1 MWADDFSASP
11 EAGRASFGQ
20 EAISFGKK
28 LCDSLGRRRMLAP
41 VSRIKTG
48 NMTAKS
54 KNECGIQGGATG
66 AFDSKGYLLSRYGL
80 YMNKRELCFERK
92 MSRASIDNM
101 RNPNHPR
108 FDPRL
113 AAAEVEQ
120 STDGAGSK
128 VLFRTVAIGELLIG
142 FQ

>member
-1 MWADDFSASP
+1 M
-11 EAGRASFGQ
+11 
-20 EAISFGKK
+20 
-28 LCDSLGRRRMLAP
+28 
-41 VSRIKTG
+41 
-48 NMTAKS
+48 
-54 KNECGIQGGATG
+54 
-66 AFDSKGYLLSRYGL
+66 FDSTGYLLSRYGL

-128 VLFRTVAIGELLIG
+128 VLFRTVAIGELLVG

>member
-1 MWADDFSASP
+1 MRFSWSTSH
-11 EAGRASFGQ
+11 AGPGV
-20 EAISFGKK
+20 KN
-28 LCDSLGRRRMLAP
+28 
-41 VSRIKTG
+41 KTG

-54 KNECGIQGGATG
+54 KNESGIQGEAGDL
-66 AFDSKGYLLSRYGL
+66 FDSKGYLLSRYGL

-108 FDPRL
+108 FDHRL

-128 VLFRTVAIGELLIG
+128 VLFRTVAIGELLVG